1 MQQATTYIK
10 TAEARRRPTRYFIS
24 EQVLSSE
31 SAGHL
36 LRWLETG
43 VRWRLHQGAFFEQ
56 YECNLLGVRTPSDC
70 ATLFGQEALDELRL
84 RMEDLLETE
93 LTEQIE
99 IVAHKLLPSQ
109 GIGIHNDEPHD
120 ELETH
125 RLILQL
131 NRGWSD
137 ENGGH
142 LFLFNSK
149 SPLDIHAVVRPT
161 HNSGVGLA
169 MSDRSYHAV
178 SDVHHGIRYTVVYSF
193 WQKQTGRADA
203 PHGEGP
209 KGGELR
215 LAEGPELDA
224 SEEHSIGSMLSF
236 LRSAGAHNTEHS
248 GKDLLKH
255 LTNTYRILR
264 RWSCPEYLCVAGLFH
279 SIYGTE
285 AFRHTTFALEQRK
298 LIRDRIGPDAE
309 NAAYLY
315 SITTRRSLYENLE
328 REAPYSLRAFGD
340 GTTMPISRERLA
352 DLMAL
357 DLANSL
363 EQLSRTPTTPKMM
376 ETDRTIYEKAI
387 PLLPSAAIVEMHWV
401 YQSRKNIG
409 PEELP
414 LEARLAR
421 LDSDAQA
428 RMERVLLEALA
439 KEQA

>member
-1 MQQATTYIK
+1 MQQAITYIE
-10 TAEARRRPTRYFIS
+10 TAEARRRPFRYFIS
-24 EQVLSSE
+24 EQVLSPD

-36 LRWLETG
+36 LHWLETG
-43 VRWRLHQGAFFEQ
+43 ARWRLHQGAFFEQ
-56 YECNLLGVRTPSDC
+56 YECNLLGVPAPSGC
-70 ATLFGQEALDELRL
+70 AALFGKKALDELKR
-84 RMEDLLETE
+84 RMEALLGTE
-93 LTEQIE
+93 LADQIE

-120 ELETH
+120 DLETH

-149 SPLDIHAVVRPT
+149 NPLDIHSVVRPT
-161 HNSGVGLA
+161 HNSGVGFA

-178 SDVHHGIRYTVVYSF
+178 SDVRQGIRYTVIYSF
-193 WQKQTGRADA
+193 WQKHTRRADA
-203 PHGEGP
+203 PHDEAP
-209 KGGELR
+209 IGGEFR
-215 LAEGPELDA
+215 LGGRTDLDA
-224 SEEHSIGSMLSF
+224 SEKHNIGSMLRF
-236 LRSAGAHNTEHS
+236 LRSASAHETYHS
-248 GKDLLKH
+248 GEDLLKH

-264 RWSCPEYLCVAGLFH
+264 RWGCPVYLCVAGLFH
-279 SIYGTE
+279 SVYGTE
-285 AFRHTTFALEQRK
+285 AFRHATFALGQRQ

-309 NAAYLY
+309 HAAYLY
-315 SITTRRSLYENLE
+315 CIATRRSLYENLD
-328 REAPYSLRAFGD
+328 REAPNSLRTFRD
-340 GTTMPISRERLA
+340 GTTIPISRKCLA
-352 DLMAL
+352 DLIAL

-363 EQLSRTPTTPKMM
+363 EQLSRIPLTPKMV

-387 PLLPSAAIVEMHWV
+387 PLLPGAAIVEMHWV
-401 YQSRKNIG
+401 YQSRNIA

-421 LDSDAQA
+421 LDPDAQA
-428 RMERVLLEALA
+428 RIERVLRETLA